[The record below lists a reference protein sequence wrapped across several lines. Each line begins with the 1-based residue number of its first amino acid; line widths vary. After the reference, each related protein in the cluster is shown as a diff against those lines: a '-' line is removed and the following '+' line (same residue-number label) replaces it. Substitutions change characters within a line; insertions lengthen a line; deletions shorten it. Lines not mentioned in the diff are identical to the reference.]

1 MITDGVGSNY
11 LIKRKLGPLR
21 NEGHS
26 PTQRVILGCI
36 PSLSAGVR
44 LSKRAWGTLVI
55 KRLPKSSIMVCD
67 SRFGEFRKYNKA
79 TAV

>member
-26 PTQRVILGCI
+26 LKVILGCI